1 MRRRHGFATPR
12 RLSLGAVAIVGAGM
26 LVAVFGFGVG
36 NRADAASNRIV
47 VSDSGCGFDWSA
59 PRAGRTVFTVE
70 NTSKTRTYGVTLIRP
85 DGSSIYGQID
95 ALAPSTDL
103 PLDVVLPAGEY
114 AFSCVSTAGYS
125 VVSPSREMKGTTS
138 LVAHPYE
145 PVTNLGM
152 QFAML
157 GYRASL
163 VPVLTRLAVDTDAL
177 VAAVSRGDL
186 AGARRLWLPAH
197 LDYSELGAAYDTFG
211 QFNDEIN
218 GRPLGLEGGTGSPD
232 FHGFLRLEYG
242 LWHGQSAAVL
252 RPVAAALGTAVHG
265 LVERFPHLTIPTGDL
280 SLRAHEILENTLQ
293 FELTGETDEGSNTN
307 LATAWA
313 NVRGTELAVDAL
325 SPLLRQAHPALARD
339 VRRKMTRLETML
351 AAYRR
356 PAGWVGLDSL
366 TTGERERL
374 DGAMSGLLEQLALIP
389 DVLQPAPSGSGDG

>member
-1 MRRRHGFATPR
+1 MGRRAGLATSR
-12 RLSLGAVAIVGAGM
+12 RVSLAAVAILSAGV
-26 LVAVFGFGVG
+26 LVAVFGFGVW

-47 VSDSGCGFDWSA
+47 VSDSECGFDWAA

-70 NTSKTRTYGVTLIRP
+70 NTSKTRTYSVTLTGS
-85 DGSSIYGQID
+85 DQSSIYGQID
-95 ALAPSTDL
+95 ALAPSTQL

-114 AFSCVSTAGYS
+114 AFRCTTATGFS
-125 VVSPSREMKGTTS
+125 VVSPSRDVKGTTS

-145 PVTNLGM
+145 PVTNHAM

-163 VPVLTRLAVDTDAL
+163 APVLKRLAADTDNL
-177 VAAVSRGDL
+177 VAAVRRGDL

-197 LDYSELGAAYDTFG
+197 LDYSELGVAYDTFG
-211 QFNDEIN
+211 KFNDEIN
-218 GRPLGLEGGTGSPD
+218 QRPLGLEGGTGSPD

-242 LWHGQSAAVL
+242 LWHGQSAATL
-252 RPVAAALGTAVHG
+252 RPVAAALGKAVHG
-265 LVERFPHLTIPTGDL
+265 LVDGFPHLTIPTGAL

-325 SPLLRQAHPALARD
+325 SPLLQHAHPTLVTG
-339 VRRKMTRLETML
+339 VRRKLTRLKGML

-356 PAGWVGLDSL
+356 PAGWVALDSL
-366 TTGERERL
+366 TATERERL
-374 DGAMSGLLEQLALIP
+374 DGALSGLLEELALIP
-389 DVLQPAPSGSGDG
+389 DVLRPAPSGGGDD